1 MTAHLKLVAVVVAR
15 VVVGAGDAVVA
26 DGEGLIQPGLGGS
39 TAP

>member
-1 MTAHLKLVAVVVAR
+1 MTTQVKLVVVVVL
-15 VVVGAGDAVVA
+15 VVAGVA